1 MQVLAILREKAK
13 IPFRSQVEP
22 YNYFFANGL
31 ASCDEACMIR
41 FRAEIVPTHPNG
53 TTLLF
58 VGDSE
63 GLYDVAPELR
73 HRLLNMALCSAL
85 RGPPV
90 QM

>member
-1 MQVLAILREKAK
+1 
-13 IPFRSQVEP
+13 
-22 YNYFFANGL
+22 
-31 ASCDEACMIR
+31 MIR